1 MARSHGAMTNPAR
14 PGQRRPA
21 ETDPRNA
28 RAPAP
33 APRYPQAPQNPA
45 YPQAPYPDQQPQ
57 NGYDPQSSYH
67 YPQQPQQP
75 QYPQAAPARPAP
87 RQAGSDP
94 ITQPGPADYGAY
106 PSTQPPFGHGQQTQ
120 PQQRN
125 LGPAPA
131 RQAAAPSFPA
141 PSFPGPSEP
150 RTAPPSY
157 DQWGA
162 PAPQQDPRG
171 FDPAAYM
178 PDGAQADLSLRRGP
192 VGNGAYAADPLQ
204 QQAEWV
210 HAAQIPYGDAGLSE
224 HQGYAGSQLGF
235 DQPHRPG
242 ALEATHNHDE
252 AGDYEYDEPRRG
264 SWVLRIAGA
273 IVVAVGLGYGLAQGY
288 KMILGGPSDPGT
300 PVVKGDSAPA
310 KTVPTDPGGKQ
321 FAHADSKVM
330 GRLGDGPPAS
340 DETGSATPTDT
351 DSGTRKVQTVVVGR
365 DGAIVPPAA
374 PEAPAEA
381 APPGDS
387 VAVPGLTVIDGFG
400 GRYPGNNSSSNNNN
414 NVTTAAVPPQRPAA
428 TPPASKAATTAAK
441 HAKAKAA
448 TPPPPPAPTSEAD
461 TAAIDETPAPAA
473 KAPPA
478 AKKQVAAA
486 EPAASAGASG
496 ANGYVVVLAS
506 IPATG
511 SSRLDALKRFA
522 DMQQKYGTVLA
533 NKTPEVQEANLGDKG
548 MFNRLLVG
556 PPGSRSQAS
565 QLCTE
570 LKAAGYKDCWVTAY

>member
-1 MARSHGAMTNPAR
+1 MTNPAR

-45 YPQAPYPDQQPQ
+45 HPQAAYPEQQPQ
-57 NGYDPQSSYH
+57 NPGYDPQSAYH

-75 QYPQAAPARPAP
+75 QYPQAPAARPTP
-87 RQAGSDP
+87 RQAGPDP
-94 ITQPGPADYGAY
+94 ITQPGAADYGAY

-131 RQAAAPSFPA
+131 RQTAAPSFPA

-162 PAPQQDPRG
+162 SAPQQDPRG
-171 FDPAAYM
+171 FDPASYM
-178 PDGAQADLSLRRGP
+178 PNGALADLSLRRGP
-192 VGNGAYAADPLQ
+192 VGNGAYAPDPLQ

-224 HQGYAGSQLGF
+224 QQGYAGNQLGF
-235 DQPHRPG
+235 DQPHHPG

-288 KMILGGPSDPGT
+288 KMILGGPADPGT

-374 PEAPAEA
+374 PVTAAEP
-381 APPGDS
+381 APPPAAEPPNQS

-400 GRYPGNNSSSNNNN
+400 GRYPGSNSSTN
-414 NVTTAAVPPQRPAA
+414 NVTTAAVPPQKPAA
-428 TPPASKAATTAAK
+428 TPPASKAAK

-448 TPPPPPAPTSEAD
+448 TPPPAPAADAD

-486 EPAASAGASG
+486 DPTASAGANG

-522 DMQQKYGTVLA
+522 DMQEKYGTVLA

>member
-33 APRYPQAPQNPA
+33 APRYPQAPHNPA
-45 YPQAPYPDQQPQ
+45 YPQAPYPDQQSQ
-57 NGYDPQSSYH
+57 NGYDPQSAYH
-67 YPQQPQQP
+67 YPQQPQQS

-87 RQAGSDP
+87 RQAGPDP

-171 FDPAAYM
+171 FDPATYM

-192 VGNGAYAADPLQ
+192 VGNGTYAADPLQ

-224 HQGYAGSQLGF
+224 HQGYAGNQLGF

-381 APPGDS
+381 APPGRFRLGARPHGHRRVRWS
-387 VAVPGLTVIDGFG
+387 LSRQQQQQQQQRNH
-400 GRYPGNNSSSNNNN
+400 GRG
-414 NVTTAAVPPQRPAA
+414 
-428 TPPASKAATTAAK
+428 
-441 HAKAKAA
+441 
-448 TPPPPPAPTSEAD
+448 
-461 TAAIDETPAPAA
+461 
-473 KAPPA
+473 
-478 AKKQVAAA
+478 AAA
-486 EPAASAGASG
+486 AARCDPACEQ
-496 ANGYVVVLAS
+496 
-506 IPATG
+506 G
-511 SSRLDALKRFA
+511 SDDGR
-522 DMQQKYGTVLA
+522 
-533 NKTPEVQEANLGDKG
+533 
-548 MFNRLLVG
+548 
-556 PPGSRSQAS
+556 QAR
-565 QLCTE
+565 Q
-570 LKAAGYKDCWVTAY
+570 G

>member
-21 ETDPRNA
+21 ETDPPNA

-33 APRYPQAPQNPA
+33 APRYAQAPQNPA

-75 QYPQAAPARPAP
+75 QQPQAAPARPAP

-224 HQGYAGSQLGF
+224 HQGYAGSQLGV
-235 DQPHRPG
+235 DQLHRPG

-365 DGAIVPPAA
+365 DGAIVPPSA
-374 PEAPAEA
+374 PEAPADA
-381 APPGDS
+381 APPGGS
-387 VAVPGLTVIDGFG
+387 VSVPGLTVIDGFG
-400 GRYPGNNSSSNNNN
+400 GRYPGNNSSSNN

-448 TPPPPPAPTSEAD
+448 TPPPPPAPRSEAD

-473 KAPPA
+473 KAPS

-506 IPATG
+506 IPASG
-511 SSRLDALKRFA
+511 NSRLDALKRFA

>member
-1 MARSHGAMTNPAR
+1 
-14 PGQRRPA
+14 
-21 ETDPRNA
+21 
-28 RAPAP
+28 
-33 APRYPQAPQNPA
+33 
-45 YPQAPYPDQQPQ
+45 
-57 NGYDPQSSYH
+57 
-67 YPQQPQQP
+67 
-75 QYPQAAPARPAP
+75 
-87 RQAGSDP
+87 
-94 ITQPGPADYGAY
+94 
-106 PSTQPPFGHGQQTQ
+106 
-120 PQQRN
+120 
-125 LGPAPA
+125 
-131 RQAAAPSFPA
+131 
-141 PSFPGPSEP
+141 
-150 RTAPPSY
+150 
-157 DQWGA
+157 
-162 PAPQQDPRG
+162 
-171 FDPAAYM
+171 M
-178 PDGAQADLSLRRGP
+178 PNGAQADLSLRRGP
-192 VGNGAYAADPLQ
+192 AGNGAYAPDPLQ

-210 HAAQIPYGDAGLSE
+210 HAAQIPFGDAGLSE
-224 HQGYAGSQLGF
+224 QQGYAGNQLGF
-235 DQPHRPG
+235 DQPHHPG
-242 ALEATHNHDE
+242 ALEATHNHAE

-387 VAVPGLTVIDGFG
+387 VSVPGLTVIDGFG
-400 GRYPGNNSSSNNNN
+400 GRYPGSNNSSSNN

-441 HAKAKAA
+441 HAKAKPVA
-448 TPPPPPAPTSEAD
+448 PPPAPTSEAD
-461 TAAIDETPAPAA
+461 TAALDETPAPAA

-486 EPAASAGASG
+486 DPAASAGASG